1 MKEKAG
7 AKAEKAEKKTATK
20 TTTAKAAKTVVAPEE
35 RDAAVEQKLV
45 SLYALQSVDSAIDN
59 IRILRGELPLEVQD
73 LEDDIAGYKT
83 RIEKINGDMEEI
95 NRNIAD
101 RKSAITEIKAQI
113 KKYEKQLRDVKNSR
127 EYDALNKEIEYQTLE
142 NQLHEKRIREA
153 TAQLEKKKAELERIE
168 TACAEREKDLKV
180 KKGELDEIVAETEK
194 DEKALM
200 KKSEEYQSRIE
211 PRWLRLYE
219 RIRNNAHNGLAVV
232 CLDRD
237 ACGGCFSKIPP
248 QRQIDIRMHK
258 KIIACEYCGRF
269 LVDESIKEKAEE
281 ITGQNK

>member
-1 MKEKAG
+1 MKEKAETKT
-7 AKAEKAEKKTATK
+7 KAARKTAAQPAQTEQP
-20 TTTAKAAKTVVAPEE
+20 KAVSEE

-45 SLYALQSVDSAIDN
+45 SLYALQSVDSAIDG

-73 LEDDIAGYKT
+73 LEDDIAGYQSK
-83 RIEKINGDMEEI
+83 IEKLKADMEEI
-95 NRNIAD
+95 SKNISD

-113 KKYEKQLRDVKNSR
+113 KKYEKQLREVKNSR
-127 EYDALNKEIEYQTLE
+127 EYDALNKEIEYQNLE
-142 NQLHEKRIREA
+142 NQLHEKKIREA
-153 TAQLEKKKAELERIE
+153 TVLLEKRKAELERNE
-168 TACAEREKDLKV
+168 EACAERQKDLEA

-194 DEKALM
+194 DEQALM
-200 KKSEEYQSRIE
+200 KKSEEYQSHIE

-232 CLDRD
+232 CVERD

-281 ITGQNK
+281 ITGKDK

>member
-1 MKEKAG
+1 MKEKA
-7 AKAEKAEKKTATK
+7 ETK
-20 TTTAKAAKTVVAPEE
+20 TKAAAKKAAAQPEQPAQSKVVSDE

-45 SLYALQSVDSAIDN
+45 SLYALQSVDSAIDD

-73 LEDDIAGYKT
+73 LEDDIAGYQSK
-83 RIEKINGDMEEI
+83 IEKLKADMEEI
-95 NRNIAD
+95 SKNIAD
-101 RKSAITEIKAQI
+101 RKSAMTEIKAQV
-113 KKYEKQLRDVKNSR
+113 KKYEKQLREVKNSR
-127 EYDALNKEIEYQTLE
+127 EYDALNKEIEFQNLE
-142 NQLHEKRIREA
+142 NQLHEKKIREA
-153 TAQLEKKKAELERIE
+153 NMTLEKRKAELERNE
-168 TACAEREKDLKV
+168 EACAERQKDLEV

-200 KKSEEYQSRIE
+200 AKSEEYQKNIE

-232 CLDRD
+232 RVDRD

-258 KIIACEYCGRF
+258 KIISCEYCGRF
-269 LVDESIKEKAEE
+269 LVDDSICEQAEE
-281 ITGQNK
+281 ITGRNK

>member
-7 AKAEKAEKKTATK
+7 AKT
-20 TTTAKAAKTVVAPEE
+20 KAASKKAAAKPAQTEKPKVVSEE
-35 RDAAVEQKLV
+35 RDIAVEQKLV
-45 SLYALQSVDSAIDN
+45 SLYALQSVDSAIDA

-73 LEDDIAGYKT
+73 LEDDIAGYQNKIE
-83 RIEKINGDMEEI
+83 RIKADMTEI
-95 NRNIAD
+95 TKNISD
-101 RKSAITEIKAQI
+101 RKAAITDIKAQI
-113 KKYEKQLRDVKNSR
+113 KKYEKQLREVKNSR
-127 EYDALNKEIEYQTLE
+127 EYDALNKEIEYQNLE
-142 NQLHEKRIREA
+142 NQLHEKKIREA
-153 TAQLEKKKAELERIE
+153 TITLEKRKADLERIE
-168 TACAEREKDLKV
+168 AACAERQKDLEA

-194 DEKALM
+194 DEKALV
-200 KKSEEYQSRIE
+200 KKSEEYQANIE

-232 CLDRD
+232 CVERD

-269 LVDESIKEKAEE
+269 LVDDTIKEKAEE
-281 ITGQNK
+281 ITGKLK

>member
-1 MKEKAG
+1 MKEKA
-7 AKAEKAEKKTATK
+7 ETK
-20 TTTAKAAKTVVAPEE
+20 TKAAAKKAAAKPAQAAAKPKVVSEE

-45 SLYALQSVDSAIDN
+45 SLYALQSVDSAIDD

-73 LEDDIAGYKT
+73 LEDDIAGYQSK
-83 RIEKINGDMEEI
+83 IEKLKADMAEI
-95 NRNIAD
+95 TKNIAD
-101 RKSAITEIKAQI
+101 RKAAITEIKAQV
-113 KKYEKQLRDVKNSR
+113 KKYEKQLREVKNSR
-127 EYDALNKEIEYQTLE
+127 EYDALNKEIEFQNLE
-142 NQLHEKRIREA
+142 NQLHEKKIREA
-153 TAQLEKKKAELERIE
+153 TITLEKRKADLERNE
-168 TACAEREKDLKV
+168 EACAERQKDLEA

-200 KKSEEYQSRIE
+200 KKSEEYQGKIE
-211 PRWLRLYE
+211 PRWLHLYE

-232 CLDRD
+232 CVERD

-281 ITGQNK
+281 ITGQSK

>member
-7 AKAEKAEKKTATK
+7 AKT
-20 TTTAKAAKTVVAPEE
+20 KAASKKAAAKPAQTEKPKVVSEE
-35 RDAAVEQKLV
+35 RDIAVEQKLV
-45 SLYALQSVDSAIDN
+45 SLYALQSVDSAIDA

-73 LEDDIAGYKT
+73 LEDDIAGYQNKIE
-83 RIEKINGDMEEI
+83 RIKADMTEI
-95 NRNIAD
+95 TKNVSD
-101 RKSAITEIKAQI
+101 RKAAITDIKAQI
-113 KKYEKQLRDVKNSR
+113 KKYEKQLREVKNSR
-127 EYDALNKEIEYQTLE
+127 EYDALNKEIEYQNLE
-142 NQLHEKRIREA
+142 NQLHEKKIREA
-153 TAQLEKKKAELERIE
+153 TITLEKRKADLERIE
-168 TACAEREKDLKV
+168 AACAERQKDLEA

-194 DEKALM
+194 DEKALV
-200 KKSEEYQSRIE
+200 KKSEEYQANIE

-232 CLDRD
+232 CVERD

-269 LVDESIKEKAEE
+269 LVDDTIKEKAEE
-281 ITGQNK
+281 ITGKLK